1 MIVHHQQQ
9 FQNALMAGPVSA
21 LARLQ
26 ARPLLD
32 RAGKP
37 VVIEGDRMLVA
48 KIQTR
53 EGGAMAMLVSR
64 DAEDPD
70 PYADRASGLR
80 RLALTRLAAH
90 LPSGFESVRD
100 GIELDGRT
108 QPATVSAWVNGPSLL
123 DAVVRLCAEA
133 NGAVLRALA
142 SSTARALNDLRGGAF
157 AHDTFNPGNAIVG
170 EGGAI
175 VFTGLARA
183 TWDGGPTPQGF
194 QPATPYRHPDG
205 DGDPFEEDTFAALVT
220 YASLLVL
227 ADNPAFLLSE
237 PGPSRDTRPLVFG
250 MRDLADPE
258 ASPVFARALAVTT
271 PETREV
277 VDALRSAATQ
287 PAQEIERWAAVIPG
301 FRHVELPVLVRT
313 RPGAEQVEHA
323 GPASEASSW
332 GTPSW
337 SQAPAP
343 EPESQPESA
352 WPPFG
357 SRQRDP
363 WESWRTNGAAQADA
377 PASASG
383 DDVVAGWPD
392 IRSRDHRADASW
404 PQEPVRPHR
413 DAERALPA
421 RELPSPRPRRAD
433 RESVRPAPTAWAA
446 PGPFIPEDEPS
457 VQAQT
462 DLQQA
467 RRQFFAA
474 LSARDEAKVNAMWPG
489 MAADPVGRTAILAV
503 QDMVGRGYRE
513 RIRTEQRQGRHE
525 QAAIL
530 AASSTSAGIPI
541 EPELRK
547 RLRAVSHRAMTRER
561 LEAAL
566 GANDLDQLAEL
577 AVSGELLDLDDTDR
591 QTLQRVLRALK
602 WPGLVSALA
611 TDDDQIIVDAFD
623 PDLWD
628 GGRALSAEAHT
639 RIGQAMAR
647 IDWRS
652 QVRQALRNRDAESL
666 ERLYQRPPTAALD
679 RLSASER
686 RRCRRLI
693 EQRHALGELHRA
705 VGKLDDEAIVRALN
719 HVERVGARIPD
730 RATWTA
736 IQQIVE
742 RTSMVEDV
750 IAAVDAVPM
759 DVGKLAHLV
768 PAAKA
773 MGYDRDPRL
782 SGRYAL
788 DDLEH
793 VLVRHAHLR
802 RVRSAIEKGDNA
814 GIVLVAVP
822 DPYGSL
828 ELLTDAER
836 SRIAQAIQEQRR
848 IDRKGVAARFQAT
861 TAG

>member
-21 LARLQ
+21 LARVQ

-48 KIQTR
+48 KLQAR
-53 EGGAMAMLVSR
+53 EGGALAMLVSR
-64 DAEDPD
+64 DPEDPD
-70 PYADRASGLR
+70 PYGDRASGLR

-142 SSTARALNDLRGGAF
+142 ASTARALNDLRGGGF
-157 AHDTFNPGNAIVG
+157 AHDAFNPGNAIVG
-170 EGGAI
+170 EGGAL

-183 TWDGGPTPQGF
+183 TWDGGPTPMGF

-205 DGDPFEEDTFAALVT
+205 DGDPFEEDAFAALVV

-227 ADNPAFLLSE
+227 ADNPALLLSE
-237 PGPSRDTRPLVFG
+237 PGPTRDTRPLVFG

-258 ASPVFARALAVTT
+258 ASPVFARALALTT

-287 PAQEIERWAAVIPG
+287 PAQEIERWAAAIPG
-301 FRHVELPVLVRT
+301 FRHVELPNSVRT
-313 RPGAEQVEHA
+313 RPEA
-323 GPASEASSW
+323 GQAASVADTGW
-332 GTPSW
+332 GVPSW
-337 SQAPAP
+337 SQPSVS
-343 EPESQPESA
+343 EPEAEAA
-352 WPPFG
+352 WPSFG
-357 SRQRDP
+357 NRQRDP
-363 WESWRTNGAAQADA
+363 WESWRTVDPAQAEA
-377 PASASG
+377 PASAP
-383 DDVVAGWPD
+383 DVDPVPGWPET
-392 IRSRDHRADASW
+392 RSSEHRVEASW
-404 PQEPVRPHR
+404 LEESVRTLPEPEHVRPAR
-413 DAERALPA
+413 DLPA
-421 RELPSPRPRRAD
+421 QRPRRAD
-433 RESVRPAPTAWAA
+433 RQAARPEPTSWPAP
-446 PGPFIPEDEPS
+446 EPSFPDAETS
-457 VQAQT
+457 VQAQN
-462 DLQQA
+462 DLQQT

-474 LSARDEAKVNAMWPG
+474 LSARDEAKVNAMWPA
-489 MAADPVGRTAILAV
+489 MATDPVGRTAILAV
-503 QDMVGRGYRE
+503 QDMAGRGYRE

-547 RLRAVSHRAMTRER
+547 RLRAISHRAMTRER

-591 QTLQRVLRALK
+591 HTLQRVLRALK

-705 VGKLDDEAIVRALN
+705 VGQLDDEAIVRALN
-719 HVERVGARIPD
+719 HVERVGARITD

-759 DVGKLAHLV
+759 DVGRLAHLV

-788 DDLEH
+788 GDLEH

-802 RVRSAIEKGDNA
+802 RVRSALEKGDNA

-828 ELLTDAER
+828 DLLTDAER

-848 IDRKGVAARFQAT
+848 VDRKGVAARFQAT
-861 TAG
+861 TTG